1 MTHETVCSFVDWR
14 TSRPFLPRVL
24 LEARKPQKPVDSTRP
39 IWMLLHKLKV
49 VGCVL
54 HVFFFAGSGLFRMLR
69 QRTRKLNWVS
79 DPDGTLQVSF

>member
-24 LEARKPQKPVDSTRP
+24 SEARKPQKPVDSTRP
-39 IWMLLHKLKV
+39 IWMLLRKLKV

-54 HVFFFAGSGLFRMLR
+54 HVFFLLVQDCFECC
-69 QRTRKLNWVS
+69 VS
-79 DPDGTLQVSF
+79 ELGN

>member
-24 LEARKPQKPVDSTRP
+24 SEARKPQKPVDSTRP

-54 HVFFFAGSGLFRMLR
+54 HVFFCWFRI
-69 QRTRKLNWVS
+69 VS
-79 DPDGTLQVSF
+79 NAASANSEIELGFRS